1 MIKYRRHS
9 GILILTWIMFFILL
23 GCSIFVAFVA
33 QNWSFTDFL
42 IIFCIFEVPTF
53 VAFPLVY
60 QKIKFDDKKISLCLW
75 FITFRTFSWGEVS
88 ETGIA
93 YTRAGY
99 GTYKKFVYVSKRP
112 VTNEERFNILKAKD
126 KKNFITMENRGHIIE
141 DIKKYS
147 KLPFRDL
154 PTTEDF
160 YNK

>member
-1 MIKYRRHS
+1 MSKYKKS
-9 GILILTWIMFFILL
+9 LEAVVLAWFLFFIFL
-23 GCSIFVAFVA
+23 GVGLWIVIKFKWKIIDS
-33 QNWSFTDFL
+33 
-42 IIFCIFEVPTF
+42 IIFCCILEWPMLLL
-53 VAFPLVY
+53 FPLTY
-60 QKIKFDDKKISLCLW
+60 QTIKIDDSKISLDLW
-75 FITFRTFSWGEVS
+75 FIKLRTFSWGEVS

-112 VTNEERFNILKAKD
+112 VTDKERFNILNVKD